1 MFQNEEAITLAGR
14 TFAPDPSRVFVL
26 LTGYIGQAAEA
37 EHLGVGPE
45 PGKFDARRWLE
56 PDGSVRSPP
65 PDVVMPFGHGLRL
78 CPGKDL
84 SMLESLVCVGRVL
97 QVFALALP
105 PGHPEVGSETHF
117 TERPDRDVNVVFTP
131 RK

>member
-1 MFQNEEAITLAGR
+1 MI
-14 TFAPDPSRVFVL
+14 
-26 LTGYIGQAAEA
+26 
-37 EHLGVGPE
+37 
-45 PGKFDARRWLE
+45 
-56 PDGSVRSPP
+56 
-65 PDVVMPFGHGLRL
+65 PFGHGLRL

-84 SMLESLVCVGRVL
+84 ALLESLVCVGRVL